1 MKLRIKILICFI
13 CYLAIIVR
21 MTASEHEMHLIPAPQ
36 SVIPKPGAFVFNM
49 NTVIVLSDDSEAY
62 QKIAATLSDRLEKAA
77 GFSLKIKT
85 SQDNAYYTQNTIFF
99 KKTADIEE
107 EAYQLE
113 IRTDRVTISSSSPH
127 GAFYALQTLYQLLP
141 PQIFGQK
148 QNNIKWRMPCVE
160 INDKPRFSYRGM
172 HLDVCLHFFTV
183 DEIKRYLDLMAMH
196 KMNVF
201 HWHLTEDQGWR
212 IEIKKYPKLT
222 EHGSIRR
229 ETVIGTLKSGFYD
242 GIPHGGFYTQ
252 DEIKD
257 IVNYA
262 TERYITVIP
271 EIEMPGHA
279 LAAIACYPYLSCG
292 LEEKYEVATRW
303 GVFRQVFCPK
313 AETFEF
319 LEDVLTEVMELFPSK
334 YIHIGGDECPKHS
347 WKQCGHCQNLIKI
360 LGLKDEYELQS
371 FFIQRIEKFLNE
383 KGRQIIGW
391 DEILQ
396 GGLAPNATV
405 MSWLGEEGGIKAAQQ
420 RHDVIMCPHTKYYL
434 DYYQADPDKEHLAM
448 GHLVTLRDMYDYAPV
463 PEVLT
468 EDEKKHIIGVQGC
481 VWTEYMPNF
490 KCVEYM
496 AFPRACAISETAW
509 TPQENKNRSN
519 FMTRLEKHVERFKQM
534 DVNYCKAFNEVLIR
548 IYKDG
553 PYSSIIT
560 MEIDAPDAV
569 IHYTIDGSEPNAAS
583 QVYKLPFVINKSN
596 IVKAVGIRDFHP
608 IGKVTE
614 KRFE

>member
-1 MKLRIKILICFI
+1 MTRIIFCFI
-13 CYLAIIVR
+13 CCFAFSVGVVAITNEYNLIPEPLSLTPKSGTFTFNANTIIVLNEDNEDYQR
-21 MTASEHEMHLIPAPQ
+21 IA
-36 SVIPKPGAFVFNM
+36 NM
-49 NTVIVLSDDSEAY
+49 
-62 QKIAATLSDRLEKAA
+62 LSDRFKEAA
-77 GFSLKIKT
+77 GLNLQVKVTPDKAT
-85 SQDNAYYTQNTIFF
+85 SNAIIFTSV
-99 KKTADIEE
+99 KGMEE
-107 EAYQLE
+107 EEYKLIINPNQ
-113 IRTDRVTISSSSPH
+113 VTVLSSYPN
-127 GAFYALQTLYQLLP
+127 GAFYALQTIYQLLP
-141 PQIFGQK
+141 TQIYSQK
-148 QNNIKWRMPCVE
+148 RNNMRWSLPCVE
-160 INDKPRFSYRGM
+160 IVDKPRFSYRGM

-183 DEIKRYLDLMAMH
+183 DEVKRYLDLMAIH
-196 KMNVF
+196 KQNVF

-212 IEIKKYPKLT
+212 IEIKKYPRLT
-222 EHGSIRR
+222 EYGSIRK
-229 ETVIGTLKSGFYD
+229 ETVIGTHKSGFYD

-252 DEIKD
+252 DEIRD
-257 IVNYA
+257 IVRYA
-262 TERYITVIP
+262 AERYITVIP

-279 LAAIACYPYLSCG
+279 LAAIACYPHLSCG
-292 LEEKYEVATRW
+292 LEETYEVATRW

-347 WKQCGHCQNLIKI
+347 WKQCDHCQGLIKI

-371 FFIQRIEKFLNE
+371 FFIQRIENFLNE

-396 GGLAPNATV
+396 GGLAPNAIV

-490 KCVEYM
+490 KRVEYM

-509 TPQENKNRSN
+509 TPQENKNWRS
-519 FMTRLEKHVERFKQM
+519 FMLRLEKHVERLKRI
-534 DVNYCKAFNEVLIR
+534 DVNYCKAFNDVLIR
-548 IYKDG
+548 IHKDG
-553 PYSSIIT
+553 PFSRIIT

-569 IHYTIDGSEPNAAS
+569 IHYTVDGSEPTAAS
-583 QVYKLPFVINKSN
+583 RIYTLPFVINKSN
-596 IVKAVGIRDFHP
+596 IVKAVGIRNHHP
-608 IGKVTE
+608 VGKVTE